1 MLHFI
6 ATTEITTMEELVK
19 LLRINMWK
27 LHELP
32 KSMISDRKPQFAVGL
47 IKKLNKMLGIKT
59 KLSMA
64 FHLQIDG

>member
-6 ATTEITTMEELVK
+6 ATTEIITMEELVK

>member
-6 ATTEITTMEELVK
+6 ATTEIITIEELVK

>member
-6 ATTEITTMEELVK
+6 ATTEIITMEELVK

-47 IKKLNKMLGIKT
+47 MKKLNKMLGIKT